1 MTRLRVELDGLAA
14 LADRMAAVEAQLARV
29 HEDVTARTAHLD
41 WSGAAAAEHAA
52 AQRQWA
58 AGAELL
64 HAGLAELRAAVRVA
78 HANYEAAGRA
88 NRRIWA
94 R

>member
-1 MTRLRVELDGLAA
+1 MTRLRVELDDLVA

-29 HEDVTARTAHLD
+29 HEDVTARTSHLD
-41 WSGAAAAEHAA
+41 WTGRAAAEHADT
-52 AQRQWA
+52 QRQWA

-78 HANYEAAGRA
+78 HGNYEAAVRA
-88 NRRIWA
+88 NRQMWA

>member
-1 MTRLRVELDGLAA
+1 MTRLRVELDGLVA

-29 HEDVTARTAHLD
+29 HEDVSARTAHLD
-41 WSGAAAAEHAA
+41 WFGAAATEHAG

-58 AGAELL
+58 AGAELV
-64 HAGLAELRAAVRVA
+64 HAALAELRAAVRVA
-78 HANYEAAGRA
+78 HGNYEAAALA
-88 NRRIWA
+88 NRRIWV

>member
-1 MTRLRVELDGLAA
+1 MTRLRVELDGLVA

-29 HEDVTARTAHLD
+29 HDDVTARTAHLQ
-41 WSGAAAAEHAA
+41 WTGRAAAEHAQ

-58 AGAELL
+58 AGAVRL
-64 HAGLAELRAAVRVA
+64 HEGLAELRALVHVA
-78 HANYEAAGRA
+78 HGNYEAALRA

>member
-1 MTRLRVELDGLAA
+1 MTRLRVELDGLVA

-41 WSGAAAAEHAA
+41 WTGVAAAEHAEA
-52 AQRQWA
+52 ERRWA
-58 AGAELL
+58 AGAVLL
-64 HAGLAELRAAVRVA
+64 HEGLAELRALVRVA
-78 HANYEAAGRA
+78 HGNYEAAARA
-88 NRRIWA
+88 NRDIWA